1 MFALPALKEIVC
13 LYPPPPPRHLVAGIS
28 SAAPGELGAAWRA
41 CLEPPQFSSGREAV
55 EDVQWSPNEGT
66 VFASC
71 GGDGAV
77 RVWDTRARG
86 GRCMLQT
93 AAHPCDVNV
102 ISWSPLVTFL
112 LLSGA
117 DDGGFKIWDL
127 RRFANGGGSAA
138 GAAEP
143 PLPLANFAW
152 HRQAITSLEWAPDDE
167 NVFAVSSAD
176 NQVTMWDM
184 SLEADDDAEIAL
196 ARRGAGEE
204 EDEGAAAAAASA
216 ALPSSRDPRLADIPP
231 QLLFIHAGMDDP
243 KEVHFHRQ
251 LPGTLLAASA
261 NGLDVF
267 QPDVT
272 VVT

>member
-1 MFALPALKEIVC
+1 M
-13 LYPPPPPRHLVAGIS
+13 
-28 SAAPGELGAAWRA
+28 
-41 CLEPPQFSSGREAV
+41 
-55 EDVQWSPNEGT
+55 
-66 VFASC
+66 FASC

-86 GRCMLQT
+86 GRCMLQA
-93 AAHPCDVNV
+93 AAHACDVNV
-102 ISWSPLVTFL
+102 IAWSPLVTFL

-117 DDGGFKIWDL
+117 DDGGFKIWDR
-127 RRFANGGGSAA
+127 RRFAAGGGSAA
-138 GAAEP
+138 GAEP

-184 SLEADDDAEIAL
+184 SLEADDDAELAL
-196 ARRGAGEE
+196 ARRAGAGAGE
-204 EDEGAAAAAASA
+204 DEAAAASA

-261 NGLDVF
+261 NGLDIF
-267 QPDVT
+267 QPDVS